1 VGTRISWRRLSGVL
15 CHGTFRTLRL
25 RTNSAGKGESRRC
38 ARQNALNF
46 VAATG
51 FGACVE
57 ERAGERIYEVRLN
70 LIAAPPAAP
79 TFFSYSVKAP
89 VTNNRTA
96 AVVSLLF
103 VVVAYFIL
111 AWAAPIRNM
120 GEAAD
125 AEDPRQV
132 RRLAYMLSPIRCTAG
147 WYGDA
152 SMSQVQLVLLT
163 FIVAGLLFHLWL
175 TTGVLSDI
183 SKDLLILLGI
193 SAAGAG
199 AAKFANTLKVDLK
212 PETARFLIGKG
223 WFNWK

>member
-1 VGTRISWRRLSGVL
+1 IDDMRRARFSDRIARASCGGTDVGTRISWRRLSGVL

-132 RRLAYMLSPIRCTAG
+132 RRLAYMLSPI
-147 WYGDA
+147 
-152 SMSQVQLVLLT
+152 
-163 FIVAGLLFHLWL
+163 
-175 TTGVLSDI
+175 
-183 SKDLLILLGI
+183 
-193 SAAGAG
+193 
-199 AAKFANTLKVDLK
+199 
-212 PETARFLIGKG
+212 
-223 WFNWK
+223 